1 MIHQYPAPHGPYD
14 GSAEEAPIV
23 KLWYGLLADCIKRG
37 SERIHVL
44 PLDQSEDPEPYR
56 FLDQNELRDEGDPEL
71 DRTFCIRAFVNGAWE
86 DITKPP
92 LKLYRAF
99 LQRLK
104 VMAGFSLATRNPIE
118 EGRFRFVIRGS
129 VYDIR
134 VTVRVGSDGSEEAM
148 VDLPSGP
155 TATAKL

>member
-1 MIHQYPAPHGPYD
+1 MIRQYPAPHDPYD
-14 GSAEEAPIV
+14 GSAEEAPIA

-37 SERIHVL
+37 SQRIHIL
-44 PLDQSEDPEPYR
+44 PLDQPEHPEPYR

-71 DRTFCIRAFVNGAWE
+71 DKTFCIRAFVNGAWE

-104 VMAGFSLATRNPIE
+104 VMAGFSLATRHPIE

-129 VYDIR
+129 VYEIG

-148 VDLPSGP
+148 IDLPPGP
-155 TATAKL
+155 TAMAK